1 MGAKDNLKLIEILLV
16 EDNPGDIVL
25 TKEAFKESRILVNLN
40 TVEDGLEAL
49 NYLNQKEQY
58 KEKPKPDLIL
68 LDLNLPR
75 MNGFEL
81 LTKIKKNKSWRN
93 IPVVVLT
100 CSNATE
106 DIIKI
111 YALRANC
118 FITKPVNLKQFNNV
132 IKGISNFWFNIV
144 QLPSAL

>member
-25 TKEAFKESRILVNLN
+25 TKEAFKESKILVNLN
-40 TVEDGLEAL
+40 IVEDGLEAL
-49 NYLNQKEQY
+49 DYLNQKEQY

-81 LTKIKKNKSWRN
+81 LTKIKKNKSLRN

-144 QLPSAL
+144 QLPPAL

>member
-1 MGAKDNLKLIEILLV
+1 MGAKDNVKLIEILLV

-40 TVEDGLEAL
+40 IVEDGLEAL
-49 NYLNQKEQY
+49 DYLNQKEQY

-81 LTKIKKNKSWRN
+81 LTKIKKNKSLRN

-144 QLPSAL
+144 QLPPAL

>member
-1 MGAKDNLKLIEILLV
+1 MGAKDNLKPIEILLV

-49 NYLNQKEQY
+49 DYLNQKEQY

-68 LDLNLPR
+68 LDLNLPG

-81 LTKIKKNKSWRN
+81 LTKIKKNKSLRI

-144 QLPSAL
+144 KLPPAL